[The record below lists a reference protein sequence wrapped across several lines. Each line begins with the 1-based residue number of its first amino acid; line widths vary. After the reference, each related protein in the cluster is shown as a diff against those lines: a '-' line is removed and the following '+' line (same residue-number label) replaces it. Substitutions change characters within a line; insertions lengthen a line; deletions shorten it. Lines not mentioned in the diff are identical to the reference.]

1 MTLPFLRTIVMLA
14 CMAAA
19 SCACAQSGDR
29 STDPSPD
36 AKGDKNISLTKG
48 SAFAVRIQAPAD
60 IGDLLTRH
68 MELQRYRDL
77 ADLSDSEIQSLLQA
91 AQEDASDLLATLG
104 YFSPE
109 IKIVLQRAEGDKGRV
124 VQITVLSGPQTRV
137 DSIRLQFEGAV
148 AKDPTAA
155 EQRKSIE
162 DLWSLARGEPFTQ
175 DAWDNAKAQALK
187 QLLAKRYATATLVDS
202 KAEVHPEQAGVDLSL
217 QLDSGP
223 AYKIGQLDIE
233 GNQRYS
239 VDLARRL
246 ARLPM
251 GEDYALSHLV
261 EAQQRLTDSGYYDSA
276 YLSLDTTGDPEAAT
290 VKAQLKEASMQKV
303 VYGIG
308 ASTDTGA
315 RVSLEHTYNQV
326 PGIDWRAVNKITLA
340 RDTKSFASDW
350 TSQPDESRWRWAAS
364 ALLNQDK
371 ISEIEVYTQRYRF
384 GRLTTDAVLD
394 QNYYLQYE
402 GTEAVQRE
410 INQSSTSEA
419 VSANYAFGW
428 KHFDS
433 TPFPNSGWGLGGE
446 LSVGT
451 VIGSNQEPFS
461 RALFHGRVYQPLG
474 QSESNFF
481 VRQHA
486 GRIQYRGELGA
497 VVVNN
502 ATSLPFTQLFLTGG
516 DTSVRGYK
524 RDEIGITENGVLSAD
539 AGRYVAVAS
548 VEWQRPLVIDGQMTD
563 WETAVFVDTGAV
575 ANQVEEFSFKTGVGV
590 GARWRTPI
598 GPLQIDVAYGIATQS
613 LRLHLN
619 VGFTF

>member
-1 MTLPFLRTIVMLA
+1 MVIPLLRSVVVLA
-14 CMAAA
+14 CMLMA
-19 SCACAQSGDR
+19 SCAFAQSPVETRDMGKDV
-29 STDPSPD
+29 
-36 AKGDKNISLTKG
+36 LTTEG
-48 SAFAVRIQAPAD
+48 TAFALHIQAPKE
-60 IGDLLTRH
+60 IGDLLQRH
-68 MELQRYRDL
+68 LELQRYRDL
-77 ADLSDSEIQSLLQA
+77 ADLSDSEVQSLLQA
-91 AQEDASDLLATLG
+91 AQQDASDLLATLG

-109 IKIVLQRAEGDKGRV
+109 IHIALQRAQADKGRV
-124 VQITVLSGPQTRV
+124 VQIEVLPGPQTRV
-137 DSIRLQFEGAV
+137 NSIKLQFDGAV
-148 AKDPTAA
+148 ANDPKAA
-155 EQRKSIE
+155 EQRQSIE
-162 DLWSLARGEPFTQ
+162 DLWMLPRGDAFTQ
-175 DAWDNAKAQALK
+175 DAWDAAKSQALK
-187 QLLAKRYATATLVDS
+187 QLLAKRYATATVVDS
-202 KAEVHPEQAGVDLSL
+202 KAEVHPEQAGVDLSM

-233 GNQRYS
+233 GNQRYGL
-239 VDLARRL
+239 DLPRRL

-251 GEDYALSHLV
+251 GEDYTLAHLV

-276 YLSLDTTGDPEAAT
+276 YLSLDTTTDPEAAT

-326 PGIDWRAVNKITLA
+326 PGLDWRAVNKITLA
-340 RDTKSFASDW
+340 RDTKSFSSDW

-364 ALLNQDK
+364 ALINQDW
-371 ISEIEVYTQRYRF
+371 ISPLDIYTQRYRF

-402 GTEAVQRE
+402 GTEAVQRGLGE
-410 INQSSTSEA
+410 SSTSEA

-428 KHFDS
+428 KQFDS

-446 LSVGT
+446 LAVGT

-461 RALFHGRVYQPLG
+461 RALFHGRLYQPLG
-474 QSESNFF
+474 QSESNLF

-486 GRIQYRGELGA
+486 GRIQYRAEVGA

-524 RDEIGITENGVLSAD
+524 RDEIGLTENGVISSD

-563 WETAVFVDTGAV
+563 WETAVFVDSGAV
-575 ANQVEEFSFKTGVGV
+575 ANQTDEFSFKTGVGV

-598 GPLQIDVAYGIATQS
+598 GPLQIDLAYGIATQA

>member
-1 MTLPFLRTIVMLA
+1 MATPLLRTVVVLA
-14 CMAAA
+14 CMLTAFAA
-19 SCACAQSGDR
+19 SAQSA
-29 STDPSPD
+29 STSANRKEGKDVVVSE
-36 AKGDKNISLTKG
+36 G
-48 SAFAVRIQAPAD
+48 SAFSVRIQAPSEM
-60 IGDLLTRH
+60 GDLLQRH
-68 MELQRYRDL
+68 LELQRYRDL
-77 ADLSDSEIQSLLQA
+77 SDLSDSEVQSLLQT
-91 AQEDASDLLATLG
+91 AQQDASDLLATLG

-109 IKIVLQRAEGDKGRV
+109 IQIQLQRAEGDKGRV
-124 VQITVLSGPQTRV
+124 VQITVLPGRQTRV
-137 DSIRLQFEGAV
+137 SAIHLQFQGEV
-148 AKDPTAA
+148 ATDPTAA
-155 EQRKSIE
+155 QQRQSIE
-162 DLWSLARGEPFTQ
+162 DLWTLAYGEPFTQ
-175 DAWDNAKAQALK
+175 DGWDNAKAQALK
-187 QLLAKRYATATLVDS
+187 QLLAKRYATAALVDS
-202 KAEVHPEQAGVDLSL
+202 KAEVHPEDAGVDLSL

-223 AYKIGQLDIE
+223 AYKIGKLDIE

-239 VDLARRL
+239 QDLARRL

-251 GEDYALSHLV
+251 GEDYTLAHLV

-276 YLSLDTTGDPEAAT
+276 YLSLDTATDPQAAT
-290 VKAQLKEASMQKV
+290 VHAQLKESTMQKV

-326 PGIDWRAVNKITLA
+326 PGLDWRAINKITLS
-340 RDTKSFASDW
+340 RDTKTFASDW

-364 ALLNQDK
+364 ALINQDK
-371 ISEIEVYTQRYRF
+371 ISDIDVYTQRYRF

-402 GTEAVQRE
+402 GTEAVQRSLS
-410 INQSSTSEA
+410 QSSTSEA

-446 LSVGT
+446 LAVGT

-461 RALFHGRVYQPLG
+461 RALFHGRIYQPLG
-474 QSESNFF
+474 QSESNLF

-486 GRIQYRGELGA
+486 GRIQYRGQLGA

-524 RDEIGITENGVLSAD
+524 RDEIGITENGVLSSD

-563 WETAVFVDTGAV
+563 WETAVFVDSGAV
-575 ANQVEEFSFKTGVGV
+575 ANQVEEFTFKTGVGV

-598 GPLQIDVAYGIATQS
+598 GPLQIDLAYGIATQS
-613 LRLHLN
+613 VRLHLN

>member
-1 MTLPFLRTIVMLA
+1 MLVA
-14 CMAAA
+14 LGARAQGATAA
-19 SCACAQSGDR
+19 
-29 STDPSPD
+29 PD
-36 AKGDKNISLTKG
+36 AAEEVAVTKG
-48 SAFAVRIQAPAD
+48 SAFAVRIQAPKE
-60 IGDLLTRH
+60 IGDLLQRH
-68 MELQRYRDL
+68 LELQRYRDL
-77 ADLSDSEIQSLLQA
+77 ADLSDSEVQSLLQA
-91 AQEDASDLLATLG
+91 AQEDASGLLATLG

-109 IKIVLQRAEGDKGRV
+109 IHIQLQRAQGEQDRV
-124 VQITVLSGPQTRV
+124 VQIQVLPGPQTRV
-137 DSIRLQFEGAV
+137 NDIRLQFDGAV
-148 AKDPTAA
+148 STDARAA
-155 EQRKSIE
+155 EQRQSIQ

-175 DAWDNAKAQALK
+175 EGWDKAKEQALK
-187 QLLAKRYATATLVDS
+187 QLLAKRYATASVVDS
-202 KAEVHPEQAGVDLSL
+202 KAEVHPEEASVDLSL

-223 AYKIGQLDIE
+223 AYRIGSLDIE
-233 GNQRYS
+233 GTSRYS
-239 VDLARRL
+239 PELARRL
-246 ARLPM
+246 ARLPI
-251 GEDYALSHLV
+251 GEDYTLAHLV

-276 YLSLDTTGDPEAAT
+276 YLSLDTTTDPENAT
-290 VKAQLKEASMQKV
+290 VHAQLKEASMQKV

-326 PGIDWRAVNKITLA
+326 PGLDWRAVNKITLA

-364 ALLNQDK
+364 ALINQDW
-371 ISEIEVYTQRYRF
+371 ISPIDVYTQRYRF

-402 GTEAVQRE
+402 GTEAVQRV

-461 RALFHGRVYQPLG
+461 RALFHGRLYQPLG
-474 QSESNFF
+474 QSENNLF

-524 RDEIGITENGVLSAD
+524 RDEIGLTENGVLSTD

-548 VEWQRPLVIDGQMTD
+548 VEWQRPVVINGQMTD
-563 WETAVFVDTGAV
+563 WESAVFVDSGAV

-598 GPLQIDVAYGIATQS
+598 GPLQIDLAYGIATQA